1 MEQSVPT
8 VELIDPSPATA
19 RATVKGFIEHS
30 ELPVAEREGLLI
42 ATSEAVTNAIV
53 HGQPPVVLRLWA
65 QPHRLTVT
73 VTDRGDGPT
82 DPFVGLLPAGHA
94 DQQPDQ
100 PGLGL
105 WISHQL
111 VDVTHRRHAHGYTI
125 RITASRPR
133 TPGDNNPSHPC

>member
-1 MEQSVPT
+1 
-8 VELIDPSPATA
+8 
-19 RATVKGFIEHS
+19 
-30 ELPVAEREGLLI
+30 
-42 ATSEAVTNAIV
+42 VTNGIV

-125 RITASRPR
+125 RITASPPARAPGEN
-133 TPGDNNPSHPC
+133 TPSGRR